1 MRKICM
7 MAFCLGVL
15 LSCKKTETNDTNNGT
30 GGSSGSGGSI
40 GNTGS
45 LIMNIRWTTPAPT
58 IGCPTTAF
66 VEVAINGPTSNS
78 SQTLSSPGRI
88 DKRLAIGN
96 YTYTI
101 TKKPNT
107 NCFNYTPIVKTGSFV
122 INACPAICSN
132 GTVLNFTLD

>member
-1 MRKICM
+1 MITL
-7 MAFCLGVL
+7 CLVAM
-15 LSCKKTETNDTNNGT
+15 LSCKKTETADTSS
-30 GGSSGSGGSI
+30 GSSGSGNGGGGSV

-66 VEVAINGPTSNS
+66 VDVTINGPTSNS

-122 INACPAICSN
+122 INACPAICAN